1 MRIRGLVAR
10 HIPPDRCQPF
20 LDPRTTRLRKF
31 ARPCIVAIG
40 TAQFVL
46 PYGCAYAQ
54 NQLTVEVAGT
64 IEQACSIS
72 VGNAFGAVS
81 LERSGSAQ
89 ATANVDCNTGFEIDA
104 RSDAGGFAAKFRTP
118 NGFDASLPYAFD
130 FALPLENGSTMR
142 KNCTSSEMK
151 SRACLM
157 GSGALHRLAKPVASY
172 CRGILWALFLHPET
186 TPTPSPYLSRRD
198 HDDAAT
204 SETVRVRCGAE
215 RLSRHIVGP
224 F

>member
-1 MRIRGLVAR
+1 M
-10 HIPPDRCQPF
+10 
-20 LDPRTTRLRKF
+20 RKF

-54 NQLTVEVAGT
+54 NQLTVEVAGM

-72 VGNAFGAVS
+72 VGNAFGAVN

-104 RSDAGGFAAKFRTP
+104 RSDAGGFAANFRTP

-157 GSGALHRLAKPVASY
+157 GSGGAASIGQTGRLLLSWNTLGTLLAPGNYSDT
-172 CRGILWALFLHPET
+172 ITLFI
-186 TPTPSPYLSRRD
+186 
-198 HDDAAT
+198 AA
-204 SETVRVRCGAE
+204 R
-215 RLSRHIVGP
+215 P
-224 F
+224 